1 MQRAPPKRMKMIKT
15 YKTINEAEGYFECQL
30 ETEERI
36 QIPFYAL
43 DSHIAV
49 IEPRLSRVLN
59 KHKDW
64 DEWLAFIEW
73 MDLDMTTYIESY
85 LEQLRIDNG
94 GTLKGLTEEWN
105 EQFGVWLSTDSD

>member
-1 MQRAPPKRMKMIKT
+1 MIKT
-15 YKTINEAEGYFECQL
+15 YKVINEAEGYFECTL
-30 ETEERI
+30 LNRERI

-73 MDLDMTTYIESY
+73 MELDMTQYIVSY

-94 GTLKGLTEEWN
+94 GDLKGLTEAWSE
-105 EQFGVWLSTDSD
+105 EFQCWLSTDSD